1 MTGSWRKYLIP
12 WTIYKQ
18 KGQILIFTALLLPLL
33 IAVCGFTVDFGNM
46 YLHKSKLQNAAD
58 AAAIAGACAYRDFG
72 DAPGLYGH
80 DNADD
85 YAIFSI
91 YENMGSL
98 KNIEPILQ
106 AREDQNGTAYYRV
119 RLEKEI
125 PVYFLR
131 IFGVGDT
138 VSISAA
144 AYAAIDNSGTGSTA
158 SKTNVSLTTPP
169 PNISWE

>member
-1 MTGSWRKYLIP
+1 MAGSWRKYLIP

-18 KGQILIFTALLLPLL
+18 KGQILIFTAFLLPLL
-33 IAVCGFTVDFGNM
+33 IAACGFTVDFGNM

-85 YAIFSI
+85 YALFSI

-131 IFGVGDT
+131 LFGVGDT

-144 AYAAIDNSGTGSTA
+144 AIAAIDNSGGAAA

>member
-33 IAVCGFTVDFGNM
+33 IAACGFTVDFGNM
-46 YLHKSKLQNAAD
+46 YIHKSKLQNAAD

-85 YAIFSI
+85 YAIFSLH
-91 YENMGSL
+91 ENLGSL

-125 PVYFLR
+125 LVYFLR

-138 VSISAA
+138 VSISAVA
-144 AYAAIDNSGTGSTA
+144 FAAIDNSGTGSTA
-158 SKTNVSLTTPP
+158 GKTNVRLTTPP